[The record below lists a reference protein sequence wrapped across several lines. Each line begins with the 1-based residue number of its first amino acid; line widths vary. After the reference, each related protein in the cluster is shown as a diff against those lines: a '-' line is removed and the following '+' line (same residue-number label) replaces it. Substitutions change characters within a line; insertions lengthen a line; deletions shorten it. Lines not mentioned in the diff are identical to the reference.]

1 MRVVLAG
8 ASGLIG
14 TALREALLRAGHD
27 VTKLVRRAPSAV
39 DEKQWEPDNHRV
51 QAGVLAGADAVVC
64 LSGAGVG
71 DRRWTSAYKK
81 TLQRSRI
88 DPVSTL
94 AGALADGAGAPV
106 LVCASAVGYYGDTG
120 DTEVDE
126 TAPAGT
132 GFLAELC
139 QQWEAAAQPARDAG
153 IRVAHLRTGIV
164 LSRHSPLLKRLVP
177 AVRLGVAGRTGSGQQ
192 FVPWI
197 SLADEVSAIMHTIG
211 QDVSGPVNLTAPRPA
226 RNAELIDTLARLLHR
241 PALIPTPAFAL
252 RLVLGEL
259 AEDALG
265 GQRAVPAVLQRSGFA
280 FRHTDLR
287 DALTW
292 ALSN

>member
-1 MRVVLAG
+1 MRIVLAG

-27 VTKLVRRAPSAV
+27 VTKLVRRAPAAV
-39 DEKQWEPDNHRV
+39 DEKQWEPDNHKV
-51 QAGVLAGADAVVC
+51 QPGVLAGADAVVC

-71 DRRWTSAYKK
+71 DRRWTQAYKK
-81 TLQRSRI
+81 TLLRSRI

-94 AGALADGAGAPV
+94 ARALADGAGARV

-120 DTEVDE
+120 DDEVDE

-153 IRVAHLRTGIV
+153 VRVAHLRTGIV
-164 LSRHSPLLKRLVP
+164 LSRRSPLLKRLVP

-197 SLADEVSAIMHTIG
+197 SLADEVSAIMHVIAH
-211 QDVSGPVNLTAPRPA
+211 DISGPVNLTAPQPA
-226 RNAELIDTLARLLHR
+226 RNADLIATLARLLHR
-241 PALIPTPAFAL
+241 PAVVPTPAFAL

-259 AEDALG
+259 AEDALV
-265 GQRAVPAVLQRSGFA
+265 GQRALPAVLESTGFA